1 MERPWLAVL
10 GGVQTMS
17 TSREAFEAWAQK
29 NWMHINAM
37 EDAFAIWQAAMQ
49 HAYAD
54 AADVCKTRIT
64 SAGCASALRERAKGV
79 SNG

>member
-1 MERPWLAVL
+1 
-10 GGVQTMS
+10 MS

-29 NWMHINAM
+29 NWMYINAK

-54 AADVCKTRIT
+54 AAELCRVVDLHDRDRLKNSDPRVT
-64 SAGCASALRERAKGV
+64 CAQAIRERAKEVGK
-79 SNG
+79 